1 MEIAASPQAPALHL
15 QWGLDGEALGTGADA
30 AAPPPSSS
38 CLCRGAALLLQPA
51 LSRPLIQ
58 KLNHISKLMALHL

>member
-30 AAPPPSSS
+30 AAPPP
-38 CLCRGAALLLQPA
+38 LQFLFVPWRCSPPPA
-51 LSRPLIQ
+51 GLVKTPHSE
-58 KLNHISKLMALHL
+58 A